1 MHTETPTKRDLL
13 DAIEAER
20 RYWNALVEAM
30 TNAGLTNEFSDSED
44 SWTFRDVA
52 VHLNG
57 WRGWTLTR
65 LTAGL
70 DRENPPTP
78 PWPEDL
84 SEETQ
89 AGTDTINAWFAAQA
103 TDQTMADVLVE
114 TDAQF
119 DALAA
124 AVAAMPDADLL
135 TPGRFPW
142 LGDLPIGPALLGYSY
157 AHLHIEHDPELR
169 DWLRRARGVEPD
181 LPSAPPTFG
190 YVE

>member
-1 MHTETPTKRDLL
+1 
-13 DAIEAER
+13 
-20 RYWNALVEAM
+20 M
-30 TNAGLTNEFSDSED
+30 TNAGLMNESSEGAD

-65 LTAGL
+65 LTARMHG
-70 DRENPPTP
+70 ENPPTP

-84 SEETQ
+84 SEDTQ
-89 AGTDTINAWFAAQA
+89 AGTDAINAWFAAHA
-103 TDQTMADVLVE
+103 RNRPMTDVLAE

-124 AVAAMPDADLL
+124 AVTAMPDDDLL

-142 LGDLPIGPALLGYSY
+142 LGDYPIGPTLLGYSFS
-157 AHLHIEHDPELR
+157 HLHIEHDPELR
-169 DWLRRARGVEPD
+169 AWLRAATGVEPT
-181 LPSAPPTFG
+181 LPAAPPTFG
-190 YVE
+190 YEE